1 MVSANFC
8 MQKINGY
15 CFFLMKYHCFLEIL
29 SSDDYSKIGRYK
41 SRTGSTLGRI
51 NSDQLGSNKKIKIKS
66 KWTRINSEQQK
77 KI

>member
-41 SRTGSTLGRI
+41 SRTGSTRTACLGRI
-51 NSDQLGSNKKIKIKS
+51 NSDQLGSNKKIKIK
-66 KWTRINSEQQK
+66 
-77 KI
+77 